1 MDQDVNKRIDLLEQE
16 VKNLK
21 KELSQLRTTYVQHP
35 KTQTEQK
42 PEMKEKP
49 LTKYFFPL
57 EQSNVEEKNEVVNSS
72 TAVQLEQSATTKPK
86 RSLEEQFLSFLPK
99 MFMVILVLGVLWGL
113 KLASDYGFLSD
124 SIKIIGGYGLSILL
138 FTCAYLFDK
147 KQKLSEP
154 VVVSLYG
161 GAYIVGI
168 LTTAAGAILYD
179 VLNLNVALM
188 LAFVFIAYG
197 IGISYV
203 KQSEALTVFVAFT
216 SLLLP
221 YLLEYMEF
229 HYAIIASYVLII
241 TLALQVV
248 IWKYKQALALYVST
262 FFAMLALIVLSIT
275 TDNSSML
282 LGYGIIVILAVLF
295 ATWEKVCSVAV
306 KNRRIHNS
314 LLFLFSAYSVIAL
327 MILFDF
333 NKIPFFVCML
343 LAVVQLAFSI
353 YLFTKQNRDAFDVVA
368 STVIL
373 SILAYLI
380 NVDVD
385 VQLARLFA
393 FVFISIGLFVG
404 LKLRVSFMKVMYSFL
419 FFNISIFIY
428 GWSYPEPL
436 FSLETLLL
444 VLVLVVMGAA
454 YVYAK
459 RPKEDV
465 MPFELNMQKYYVME
479 IVPIGLFLFTWA
491 FISKVDIVY
500 PIFTTMVEN
509 SYGGYGLLRDILLAL
524 LIAVVIVLPKK
535 WVGVALPVV
544 ALVVFMF
551 KSFGVHINF
560 WGYSGEFLHQLLVRV
575 VYIFVTLAIFID
587 IWKKGFIYRNY
598 ENVLKPILDSV
609 FVAGVLITLFIVY
622 QTTELF
628 ALNNYL
634 SDSIRGMFNT
644 FSIFIAAIGSLMVA
658 NRNEWKKVKYL
669 GFTLLIVG
677 FVKMIFFDLTNL
689 DILVRSV
696 LFIVIGAVG
705 LLVSNR
711 LIKK

>member
-1 MDQDVNKRIDLLEQE
+1 MDQDLNKRIEVLEQE

-21 KELSQLRTTYVQHP
+21 KELSQLRTPYVERP
-35 KTQTEQK
+35 KFQTEQK
-42 PEMKEKP
+42 AEIKEKP
-49 LTKYFFPL
+49 LTKYFFPQ
-57 EQSNVEEKNEVVNSS
+57 EKRDEEEKNEVLQSP
-72 TAVQLEQSATTKPK
+72 TAVQLEQPATTKPK

-124 SIKIIGGYGLSILL
+124 SLKVIGGYGVSILL
-138 FTCAYLFDK
+138 FACAYLFDK

-179 VLNLNVALM
+179 VLSLNVALM

-203 KQSEALTVFVAFT
+203 KHSEALTVFVAFT

-229 HYAIIASYVLII
+229 HYAIIAGYVLII

-275 TDNSSML
+275 TADSSML
-282 LGYGIIVILAVLF
+282 LGYGIIVVLAVLF
-295 ATWEKVCSVAV
+295 VSWEKVCSMAI
-306 KNRRIHNS
+306 KFGRIHNS
-314 LLFLFSAYSVIAL
+314 LLFIFSAYSVLAL
-327 MILFDF
+327 MIMFDF

-368 STVIL
+368 STIIL
-373 SILAYLI
+373 TILAYLI
-380 NVDVD
+380 NVDLD
-385 VQLARLFA
+385 VHLARLFA

-404 LKLRVSFMKVMYSFL
+404 LKLRVSFMKVIYSFL

-428 GWSYPEPL
+428 ILSYPEPL
-436 FSLETLLL
+436 FSMETLLL
-444 VLVLVVMGAA
+444 VLVLVVMGAT

-459 RPKEDV
+459 RPKEDLT
-465 MPFELNMQKYYVME
+465 PFELNMQKYYVME
-479 IVPIGLFLFTWA
+479 IVPIVLFLFAWA
-491 FISKVDIVY
+491 FISKVDVVY
-500 PIFTTMVEN
+500 PIFTTVVEN
-509 SYGGYGLLRDILLAL
+509 SFGGYGMLRDILHAL
-524 LIAVVIVLPKK
+524 LIAVAIVLPKK
-535 WVGVALPVV
+535 WVGVALPVF
-544 ALVVFMF
+544 ALVIFTF
-551 KSFGVHINF
+551 KSFGVHVNF
-560 WGYSGEFLHQLLVRV
+560 WGYSGEFSHQLLVRV
-575 VYIFVTLAIFID
+575 VYIGVTAAIFID
-587 IWKKGFIYRNY
+587 IWKKGVIYRNY

-609 FVAGVLITLFIVY
+609 FVAGVLIALFIVY

-628 ALNNYL
+628 TLNNYL

-658 NRNEWKKVKYL
+658 NRNDWKKVKYL